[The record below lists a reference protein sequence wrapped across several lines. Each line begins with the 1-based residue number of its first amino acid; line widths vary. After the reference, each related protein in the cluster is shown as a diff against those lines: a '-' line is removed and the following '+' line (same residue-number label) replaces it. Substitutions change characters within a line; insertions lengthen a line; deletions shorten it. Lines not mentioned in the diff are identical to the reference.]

1 MARSLTKETQTR
13 LAITKATSPSIIKD
27 PSNSIKGIKLT
38 INQGYQS
45 QGHDQGQ
52 EMCQPRID
60 FGMVLPAPN
69 FGLEQFLEMT
79 KALK

>member
-1 MARSLTKETQTR
+1 MARSLTKVTKTR
-13 LAITKATSPSIIKD
+13 TSY
-27 PSNSIKGIKLT
+27 
-38 INQGYQS
+38 NQGYKTPYQQGPKQQQGNKPYYQLGYQS
-45 QGHDQGQ
+45 QGYIQGQ